1 MNVRELVEILEG
13 IDMDQEL
20 EVWIYTIDELY
31 GCGFER
37 MTKHDVAVRN
47 GRVEIS

>member
-1 MNVRELVEILEG
+1 MNVRELSELLDE
-13 IDMDQEL
+13 MNPEL

-37 MTKHDVAVRN
+37 AIKQDIAVRN